1 VTYAAKQGETLLAVA
16 ARFRTTAKSI
26 LSLNFDVALA
36 AVERSVAFALALVLL
51 GSRRPASLSRCP
63 SPSLLALCF
72 SPCLLSLV
80 TRSCQS
86 QYHFPA
92 ISLAPSTLTSS
103 RALSRQL

>member
-63 SPSLLALCF
+63 SPSLLALV
-72 SPCLLSLV
+72 SRLASSLSLLALASHNIIFPPSRLLLA
-80 TRSCQS
+80 RS
-86 QYHFPA
+86 A
-92 ISLAPSTLTSS
+92 LAAP
-103 RALSRQL
+103 